1 MTYVNILNL
10 RTALPAAVILAG
22 LGIAAVSNATT
33 TTAAATAPLACD
45 IAVDQTGAMVHFQ
58 GRVQAHEAMT
68 GTYALTLSGGG
79 TNIRQGGAFSAREG
93 EIVTL
98 GQANLSGDPSRY
110 DATMV
115 LSVNGAT
122 YNCATNL

>member
-1 MTYVNILNL
+1 MTSKSPLTL
-10 RTALPAAVILAG
+10 RTLLPATVILAG

-33 TTAAATAPLACD
+33 TTAASAPLACD
-45 IAVDQTGAMVHFQ
+45 IAVDQSGRMVNFQ
-58 GRVQAHEAMT
+58 GRVQAHEALT